1 MPEFESLTECIE
13 YNHSTLII
21 DLRNYISPCSQPE
34 YMQLFKPVPK
44 GIYLKGE
51 LSPVLDLT
59 NPHYLR
65 PRHHST
71 GSLEPLQL
79 LTSLEQLK
87 DQHASI
93 VDEYGNVKLS
103 RANLFAMKRSLVED
117 PGYGYQAVRAA
128 AYFALTFLNN
138 WCKHSR
144 ITPPYSFHD
153 IFKEEAL
160 HMLADESLDV
170 FKQLKFAISSFVG
183 EDDLFLYYYKLKG
196 TTLYIQK
203 NVDFRVY
210 DYYLR
215 KFAHE

>member
-1 MPEFESLTECIE
+1 MKEFESLTECIE

-34 YMQLFKPVPK
+34 YMQLFKPAPK
-44 GIYLKGE
+44 GLYLKGE
-51 LSPVLDLT
+51 LSPILDLT
-59 NPHYLR
+59 KPHYLLPKQR
-65 PRHHST
+65 AT
-71 GSLEPLQL
+71 GPNEPLQL

-87 DQHASI
+87 DLQASV
-93 VDEYGNVKLS
+93 VDEHGNVKLS
-103 RANLFAMKRSLVED
+103 RANLFAMKRSLIED

-138 WCKHSR
+138 WCQHSR

-160 HMLADESLDV
+160 HMLVDESLDV

-196 TTLYIQK
+196 ATLYIQK
-203 NVDFRVY
+203 NVDYRVY

-215 KFAHE
+215 KFAHA